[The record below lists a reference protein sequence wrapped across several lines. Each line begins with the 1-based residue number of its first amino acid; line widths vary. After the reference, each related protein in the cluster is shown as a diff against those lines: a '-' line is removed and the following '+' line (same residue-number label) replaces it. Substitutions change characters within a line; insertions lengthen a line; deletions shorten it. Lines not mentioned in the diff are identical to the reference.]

1 MPPITL
7 LSDFG
12 QFYPSIMKG
21 VILNINHHAAIV
33 DITHSVQPQ
42 NIREGAFL
50 LMCAAPY
57 FPSGT
62 VHIAVVDPGVGTS
75 RRAIAVEAR
84 GHDRARGYGLIN
96 QYFVGPDNGIL
107 IPAARRTGE
116 ITVYAI
122 DESDFPD
129 ASRTFHGRDIFA
141 PVGALLSKGHAINEL
156 GTPVDDYKIID
167 FEMSLEEKRIRGEV
181 IYIDSFGN
189 IITSI
194 PGSIVAERARFG
206 SDLRVNG
213 RTMRFLQT
221 YGLAAGGEPL
231 ATIGSHQCLEIAMN
245 RRSAAMFMRLSVGD
259 RVEVVF

>member
-12 QFYPSIMKG
+12 SFYPAIMKG
-21 VILNINHHAAIV
+21 VILSINSKALIT
-33 DITHSVQPQ
+33 DISHSVQPQ

-75 RRAIAVEAR
+75 RRAIAIEAR
-84 GHDRARGYGLIN
+84 AHDRRGYGLIN

-107 IPAARRTGE
+107 IPAARRIGE
-116 ITVYAI
+116 VTVYAI
-122 DESDFPD
+122 DGRNFPD
-129 ASRTFHGRDIFA
+129 ASHTFHGRDIFA
-141 PVGALLSKGHAINEL
+141 PVGARLSKGHAINEL

-167 FEMSLEEKRIRGEV
+167 FEISLEEKRIRGEV
-181 IYIDSFGN
+181 IYIDNFGN
-189 IITSI
+189 VITSI
-194 PGSIVAERARFG
+194 PGSAVAERVRFG
-206 SDLRVNG
+206 NDLKVNG
-213 RTMRFLQT
+213 RTMRFLMT

-231 ATIGSHQCLEIAMN
+231 ATIGSHQYLELSVN
-245 RRSAAMFMRLSVGD
+245 RRSAALFMRLSVGD